1 MIGQD
6 KIFTMIEKIM
16 ASSKA
21 DQTEAVV
28 LGDSSSLT
36 RFANSYIHQNVAVD
50 NAKVSFRV
58 AVDNKIG
65 TASCN
70 SFVLTDLRRALKS
83 ATTIA
88 KRQKPNP
95 DFGGFAQ
102 PADYSR
108 LETFDQKTSRFSP
121 RQRASKLKRLFAK
134 GAKYDYAMAGA
145 FSTGDGEVA
154 VLNSN
159 GVRCYQQYTSASIN
173 TIATGEDSSG
183 YASGISIKVDD
194 LDIPKLADVAVK
206 KCRKARKPK
215 SIEPGVYEVIL
226 EPAAVS
232 ELFEW
237 LSFVAFGSKAFE
249 DNSSFLTGRI
259 GQKVMG
265 ENITIADDPLEP
277 ANPGL
282 GFDFEGVPKRRVE
295 MISNGIAKG
304 VVHNLMSA
312 KRAGAVSTGNA
323 LPPEEAAEGAV
334 PINIQLSAGES
345 TMDELIGQVENGLLV
360 TRFHYIN
367 GFLDPRV
374 ALMTGMTRDGLFQI
388 KSGKL
393 RGGVKNLRFTD
404 SMLEVFSNVLGMTS
418 ERTAVAAWW
427 GSMSCMYVPAIRVG
441 KFKFSGK
448 TDF

>member
-6 KIFTMIEKIM
+6 KIYTMIEKVM

-21 DQTEAVV
+21 DQIEAVV
-28 LGDSSSLT
+28 IGDSSGLT

-50 NAKVSFRV
+50 NTKITFRV
-58 AVDNKIG
+58 SIGSKIG

-95 DFGGFAQ
+95 DFDGFAQ
-102 PADYSR
+102 PADYPKMD
-108 LETFDQKTSRFSP
+108 TFDQKTSKFSP
-121 RQRASKLKRLFAK
+121 KQRASKLKRVFAK
-134 GAKYDYAMAGA
+134 GAKYDYDMAGA

-183 YASGISIKVDD
+183 YASGVSVKVDD

-206 KCRKARKPK
+206 KCRKSRNPK
-215 SIEPGVYEVIL
+215 SLEPGEYEVIL

-237 LSFVAFGSKAFE
+237 LSFIAFGSKAFE
-249 DNSSFLTGRI
+249 DNSSFLAGRI
-259 GQKVMG
+259 GEKVMG
-265 ENITIADDPLEP
+265 ENITIADDALVP

-282 GFDFEGVPKRRVE
+282 GFDFEGVPKQRIE
-295 MISNGIAKG
+295 MISNGVAKG
-304 VVHNLMSA
+304 VVHNLISA
-312 KRAGAVSTGNA
+312 KRAGTKSTGHG

-334 PINIQLSAGES
+334 PMNMQLSAGES
-345 TMDELIGQVENGLLV
+345 TADELIGEVENGLLV
-360 TRFHYIN
+360 TRLHYIN

-374 ALMTGMTRDGLFQI
+374 ALMTGMTRDGLFLI
-388 KSGKL
+388 KNGKL
-393 RGGVKNLRFTD
+393 RGGARNLRFTD
-404 SMLEVFSNVLGMTS
+404 SMLDVFSNVLGMTS
-418 ERTAVAAWW
+418 ERAAVAAWW
-427 GSMSCMYVPAIRVG
+427 GSMACMYVPTIRVG